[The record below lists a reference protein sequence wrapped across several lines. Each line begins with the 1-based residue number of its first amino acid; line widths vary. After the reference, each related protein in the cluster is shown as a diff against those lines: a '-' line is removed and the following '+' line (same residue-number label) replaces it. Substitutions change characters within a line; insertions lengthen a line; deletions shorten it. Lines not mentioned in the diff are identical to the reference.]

1 MFGAGGAAAVSGH
14 RRSETTSTGSV
25 RLTLWEVDSDVTG
38 TLVLNDPATPVS
50 LTIAQVAQ
58 LTFAGTQGQQVIVR
72 LTGNPLGDTTVTL
85 KKPEL
90 TNLTVS
96 ATSGTN
102 FNLSTQTLPTTGT
115 YTVVIDSD
123 GQATGGINVRVTS
136 P

>member
-1 MFGAGGAAAVSGH
+1 M
-14 RRSETTSTGSV
+14 
-25 RLTLWEVDSDVTG
+25 TG

-72 LTGNPLGDTTVTL
+72 LTGNTLGYTTVTL